1 MKRIF
6 EIVSLACLALVL
18 VLMNGCSKQEDAS
31 LQGANGGENE
41 AVEKLDPQEVRRVLD
56 ENLPLLKDDD
66 PGKRVEAAEALG
78 ELGGQG
84 KEAVQNLLDD
94 VLAEPDRDSE
104 TREAAKSALKK
115 IGAEAVPLM
124 VEKMAENY
132 RVLSDLSKAVGE
144 YTGRDLEHAAELR
157 GRDEEIA
164 RLREEKSEMVNG
176 MRQLRDSLAQKQ
188 VDLESADEKMTALET
203 AQKETTR
210 KLAEAD
216 EKVASLQADIM
227 QLTVRAAELETEAEL
242 ATKTSE
248 ELKKELRA
256 ARENLRPLQD
266 ELVAAQNGLRDKDR
280 DIHALGEE
288 IARLKN
294 TITQLEARIR
304 ELQES

>member
-18 VLMNGCSKQEDAS
+18 VLMNGCSKQDDAS
-31 LQGANGGENE
+31 SQGANGGENG

-132 RVLSDLSKAVGE
+132 RALSDLSKAVE
-144 YTGRDLEHAAELR
+144 EHNSREREHAAELK
-157 GRDEEIA
+157 GRDKEIA

-176 MRQLRDSLAQKQ
+176 MRQLRESLAQKQ
-188 VDLESADEKMTALET
+188 ADMESTDEKMTALEN
-203 AQKETTR
+203 AHKETTR

-227 QLTVRAAELETEAEL
+227 QLTVRTSELETEAAL
-242 ATKTSE
+242 ATQIREKRE
-248 ELKKELRA
+248 KELKA
-256 ARENLRPLQD
+256 AREKLQFLQD
-266 ELVAAQNGLRDKDR
+266 ELVAAQNGLKDKDKDINALR
-280 DIHALGEE
+280 DE
-288 IARLKN
+288 ITRLKN

-304 ELQES
+304 ELQE

>member
-6 EIVSLACLALVL
+6 EIVSLTCLALVL
-18 VLMNGCSKQEDAS
+18 VLMNGCAKQEDAS
-31 LQGANGGENE
+31 SQGANGGENG
-41 AVEKLDPQEVRRVLD
+41 AAEKLDPQEVRRVLD

-104 TREAAKSALKK
+104 TIEAAKSALKK

-132 RVLSDLSKAVGE
+132 RVLSDLSKAVRE
-144 YTGRDLEHAAELR
+144 STQRDLEHAAELR

-164 RLREEKSEMVNG
+164 RLREGKSAIVND
-176 MRQLRDSLAQKQ
+176 MRQLSDSLAQKQ
-188 VDLESADEKMTALET
+188 ADLESADEKMTALET
-203 AQKETTR
+203 AQQETTR

-227 QLTVRAAELETEAEL
+227 QLTVRAAELETKAEL

-248 ELKKELRA
+248 KLEKELRA
-256 ARENLRPLQD
+256 ARENLRLLQD

-280 DIHALGEE
+280 DIRALRDE
-288 IARLKN
+288 IARQKN

-304 ELQES
+304 ELQE

>member
-18 VLMNGCSKQEDAS
+18 VFMNGCSKQDDAS
-31 LQGANGGENE
+31 SQGANGGENG
-41 AVEKLDPQEVRRVLD
+41 AAEKLDPQEVRRVLD
-56 ENLPLLKDDD
+56 ENIPMLKDDD

-104 TREAAKSALKK
+104 TMEAAKSALKK

-132 RVLSDLSKAVGE
+132 RALSDLSKAVRE
-144 YTGRDLEHAAELR
+144 STRRDLEHAAELR

-176 MRQLRDSLAQKQ
+176 MRQLKDSLAQKQ
-188 VDLESADEKMTALET
+188 ADLESTDEKMTALET

-248 ELKKELRA
+248 KLEKELRA

-266 ELVAAQNGLRDKDR
+266 ELVAAQNGLKDKDKDIRALR
-280 DIHALGEE
+280 DE
-288 IARLKN
+288 IARQKN

-304 ELQES
+304 ELQE